1 MNSIMMSSFII
12 LAGLCLLMASA
23 DSEKLPGVNNSHST
37 NNINTT
43 DQSIPNQY
51 IVMLQNNATDNAIQ
65 VLINE
70 VESNGAQIIG
80 RYDEL
85 FKGFSFKTL
94 DNQTTTKIVG
104 FLQENPLVISI
115 NQDREASINPK

>member
-1 MNSIMMSSFII
+1 
-12 LAGLCLLMASA
+12 MASA

-94 DNQTTTKIVG
+94 DNQTTAKIVG